1 MIGALTGRQYK
12 TASGRASYVISNAGA
27 EYVFTLVEVLQH
39 CFGFHKV
46 SLPRVGL
53 SEVSL
58 QCRRETEGGADG
70 VTLMVGWDNWSGCY
84 VMSLRPEDD
93 PLVEEIGR
101 YLDDRAT

>member
-39 CFGFHKV
+39 CFGFHNV
-46 SLPRVGL
+46 GLPRTGP
-53 SEVSL
+53 SEVNL
-58 QCRRETEGGADG
+58 HCQREAENGTAG
-70 VTLMVGWDNWSGCY
+70 VTLLVGWDSWSGCY